1 MSDHVNTVISSS
13 DLPSLGAN
21 PSGPL
26 GSNPFN
32 AHCTIIS
39 IFFFSLSCSSSLS
52 ISAFGS
58 AFFPGLELPPLFPF
72 FDFSCLLL
80 LENTLP
86 HLFAATL
93 WKKMLHTIM
102 IWFSTLVPIRP
113 PFYQEPPSN
122 FMFVLI
128 FILVSQLYYVHV
140 RAHFL
145 QTNNLVSNCV
155 VIAWLVN
162 PSQEGSRDNK
172 SVFQSSG
179 FFQNNKHQSFVLH
192 SLLFPKKEISSL
204 SLISILS

>member
-1 MSDHVNTVISSS
+1 
-13 DLPSLGAN
+13 
-21 PSGPL
+21 
-26 GSNPFN
+26 
-32 AHCTIIS
+32 
-39 IFFFSLSCSSSLS
+39 
-52 ISAFGS
+52 
-58 AFFPGLELPPLFPF
+58 
-72 FDFSCLLL
+72 
-80 LENTLP
+80 
-86 HLFAATL
+86 
-93 WKKMLHTIM
+93 M

-113 PFYQEPPSN
+113 PFDQEPPSN
-122 FMFVLI
+122 FTFVLI

-192 SLLFPKKEISSL
+192 SLLFLKIAKSLIYLYSFYTKDFPKNQKRFFQKVLFCKEISYNDYTVFLGEWVLGKNNWTTKLMTDRLTDS
-204 SLISILS
+204 